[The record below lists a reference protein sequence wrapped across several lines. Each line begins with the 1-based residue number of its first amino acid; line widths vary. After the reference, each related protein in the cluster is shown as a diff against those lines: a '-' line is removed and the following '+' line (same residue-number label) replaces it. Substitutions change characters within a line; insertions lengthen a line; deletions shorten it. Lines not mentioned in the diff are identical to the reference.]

1 MEANGQL
8 SAMVTFNV
16 RNKLLLSIRQKA
28 RYATEL
34 LWIFGKGWRQ
44 NSKEIP
50 EEINPNCAILVILLT
65 WLLQINGRWR
75 GENKTTTDFFH
86 VFILTNDVCSWTYI
100 SNEGKGLVCIF
111 NIWNIVES
119 IEQGNSS
126 IHITTDRLIRVHSKH
141 KPNSQ
146 RSHMDIKRL
155 CQLQQWPCFFLCWI
169 GKDHL
174 KTMQTYNS
182 ATPIYK
188 EACGQN

>member
-50 EEINPNCAILVILLT
+50 EEINPNCAIFVILLT

-75 GENKTTTDFFH
+75 GEN
-86 VFILTNDVCSWTYI
+86 
-100 SNEGKGLVCIF
+100 
-111 NIWNIVES
+111 
-119 IEQGNSS
+119 
-126 IHITTDRLIRVHSKH
+126 
-141 KPNSQ
+141 
-146 RSHMDIKRL
+146 
-155 CQLQQWPCFFLCWI
+155 
-169 GKDHL
+169 
-174 KTMQTYNS
+174 
-182 ATPIYK
+182 
-188 EACGQN
+188 